1 MRFFYL
7 LLLSFLNLST
17 SFNKPI
23 VTKPSFKFYNNFLP
37 LFWKIGK
44 SNNFKKNISKK
55 ITFNDFPICIY
66 RDNDEKLIAISDICV
81 HRGASLSS
89 GKIINNC
96 IQCPYHGW
104 EYKSGVIDNVPGCP
118 EMNKK
123 TFGVPRFEVN
133 EINDDIYI
141 RPSFDINSEKGNKH
155 NHTIY
160 IPPEALD
167 NNYVRISGMKKIK
180 MPNQLITE
188 NILDMLHISYVHS
201 FGNSLSPIPFEIDYE
216 ELNELSGKTT
226 FHYTAGQ
233 TSMSKVIGG
242 ASFVKVENEFHLPD
256 ATVTRVYARE
266 DIVKTIVTHCY
277 PINENESILYYD
289 LYRNFLVNPI
299 FDSLFQYQMKVT
311 LDEDV
316 NILKTVHK
324 DYNKGFMSTKFDV
337 TQTKYRE
344 KKKKLLNK
352 ID

>member
-23 VTKPSFKFYNNFLP
+23 VTRPSIKLSNDFLP
-37 LFWKIGK
+37 LFWKLGN
-44 SNNFKKNISKK
+44 STNFKNNIANK

-66 RDNDEKLIAISDICV
+66 RDNNENVIAISDICV

-89 GKIINNC
+89 GKINNNC

-104 EYKSGVIDNVPGCP
+104 EYNNGIVDNVPGCP

-141 RPSFDINSEKGNKH
+141 RPSFDINSKKGNIY
-155 NHTIY
+155 NQTIY
-160 IPPEALD
+160 ISPEALD
-167 NNYVRISGMKKIK
+167 SKYVRISGMKKIK

-201 FGNSLSPIPFEIDYE
+201 FGNSLSPIPFEIEYE
-216 ELNELSGKTT
+216 ELDELSGKTI

-233 TSMSKVIGG
+233 TSMSKILGG
-242 ASFVKVENEFHLPD
+242 VNFVKVENEFYLPD
-256 ATVTRVYARE
+256 TTVTRVYTRE

-277 PINENESILYYD
+277 PISETESILHYD

-299 FDSLFQYQMKVT
+299 FDILFQYQMEVT
-311 LDEDV
+311 LKEDI
-316 NILKTVHK
+316 NTIKTVHK
-324 DYNKGFMSTKFDV
+324 DYNKGFMSTKFDI

-344 KKKKLLNK
+344 KKKRLLNS
-352 ID
+352 